1 MKVGVKGLARDE
13 KGAAMILVLLL
24 LLVGGLITAPLLAFT
39 GNGVLNGEVYEDRTA
54 EVYAAD
60 AGVEDALWR
69 IQHGD
74 VVLCPGNPSYGYPI
88 PDSNGKTVN
97 VTITSVTDFQGL
109 PNLTGT
115 YRIESTAM
123 GDGSST
129 GIEAYVTAKNK
140 YGDYAGLLNQI
151 VITQGEI
158 EAAKKVYL
166 CYTEGHGPLE
176 NYNGTWPKQ
185 SELADF
191 YWQDVKDEEPYSS
204 STINIAGV
212 DSTIGPLYRDGT
224 LDIKNSSGT
233 PATLQLTGTLYVT
246 GDTAIAYGTSLN
258 KEMTLDLNGHT
269 IFVMSDS
276 TGSGQEALKIGDKC
290 NIKGPGCII
299 AVGDIYFKPKSQL
312 TTDPIFVLSVSG
324 KTWLQPNGNIYGTIA
339 GSVEVD
345 LQPGTSLV
353 YPTGGFGDVN
363 FLVGVQKLVYSIA
376 SWELSQQ

>member
-1 MKVGVKGLARDE
+1 MKVAVKGLARDE

-24 LLVGGLITAPLLAFT
+24 LLIGGLITAPLLAFT

-115 YRIESTAM
+115 YRIESTAT
-123 GDGSST
+123 GEGSST

-185 SELADF
+185 WELADF

-204 STINIAGV
+204 SAIDIAGV

-224 LDIKNSSGT
+224 LDIKNSSNT

-269 IFVMSDS
+269 IFVMSNS

-312 TTDPIFVLSVSG
+312 TTDPIFVLSLSG

>member
-1 MKVGVKGLARDE
+1 MRIVTSRLIKNESGQ
-13 KGAAMILVLLL
+13 AMILALLL
-24 LLVGGLITAPLLAFT
+24 LLVGGLITAPLVAFT
-39 GNGVLNGEVYEDRTA
+39 GNSVLNGKVYEHRTA

-74 VVLCPGNPSYGYPI
+74 VVLCPGNPSHGYTI
-88 PDSNGKTVN
+88 PDSNGQTVN

-115 YRIESTAM
+115 YRIVSTAM
-123 GDGSST
+123 DDGRWT

-158 EAAKKVYL
+158 EEAKKVYL
-166 CYTEGHGPLE
+166 CYTAGHGPLE
-176 NYNGTWPKQ
+176 NYNGSWPEA

-191 YWQDVKDEEPYSS
+191 YWEDVKNEDPYGS
-204 STINIAGV
+204 STIDIAGV

-224 LDIKNSSGT
+224 LDIKNSSQT
-233 PATLQLTGTLYVT
+233 PATLELTGTLYIT

-269 IFVMSDS
+269 IFVMSNS
-276 TGSGQEALKIGDKC
+276 TGSGQEALKIGEKC

-312 TTDPIFVLSVSG
+312 TTDPVFVLSVSG

-363 FLVGVQKLVYSIA
+363 FLVGVQKLVYSIS

>member
-1 MKVGVKGLARDE
+1 MKVAVKGLARDE

-24 LLVGGLITAPLLAFT
+24 LLIGGLITAPLLAFT

-115 YRIESTAM
+115 YRIESTAT
-123 GDGSST
+123 GEGSST

-185 SELADF
+185 WELADF

-204 STINIAGV
+204 SAIDIAGV

-269 IFVMSDS
+269 IFVMSNS

-312 TTDPIFVLSVSG
+312 TTDPIFVLSLSG

>member
-1 MKVGVKGLARDE
+1 MKVAVKGLARDE

-24 LLVGGLITAPLLAFT
+24 LLVGGLITAPLVAFT
-39 GNGVLNGEVYEDRTA
+39 GNAVLNGEVYEDRTG

-74 VVLCPGNPSYGYPI
+74 VVLCPGNPSHGYTI
-88 PDSNGKTVN
+88 PDSNGQTVN

-115 YRIESTAM
+115 YRIESTAT
-123 GDGSST
+123 GEGTST